1 MSSEPRAIT
10 TIKPL
15 RDAYLNK
22 RGNHTDKNLAKYSGR
37 TDHSGRACYYM
48 AFLIMALVV

>member
-22 RGNHTDKNLAKYSGR
+22 RGTTPIKILLNILVELITQDELAIIWRS
-37 TDHSGRACYYM
+37 
-48 AFLIMALVV
+48 